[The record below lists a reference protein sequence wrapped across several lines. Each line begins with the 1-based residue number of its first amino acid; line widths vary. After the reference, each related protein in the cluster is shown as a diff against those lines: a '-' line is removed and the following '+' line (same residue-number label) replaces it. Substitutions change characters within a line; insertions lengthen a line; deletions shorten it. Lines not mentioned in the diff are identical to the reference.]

1 MEIFKKQMDLIKEEN
16 ISFINPDDFN
26 LNFNKP
32 KLKKKILLT
41 IDDGFTSFYENAWPY
56 LKEKKIP
63 FILFISTEAVG
74 KYGYMNWNQIKEIE
88 SEEFAFIGNH
98 SHSHE
103 YLVEYNFNKFKKDID
118 NSIKL
123 FI

>member
-1 MEIFKKQMDLIKEEN
+1 MI
-16 ISFINPDDFN
+16 DFN

-74 KYGYMNWNQIKEIE
+74 KYGYMDWDQIKEIE
-88 SEEFAFIGNH
+88 RN
-98 SHSHE
+98 
-103 YLVEYNFNKFKKDID
+103 Y
-118 NSIKL
+118 
-123 FI
+123 